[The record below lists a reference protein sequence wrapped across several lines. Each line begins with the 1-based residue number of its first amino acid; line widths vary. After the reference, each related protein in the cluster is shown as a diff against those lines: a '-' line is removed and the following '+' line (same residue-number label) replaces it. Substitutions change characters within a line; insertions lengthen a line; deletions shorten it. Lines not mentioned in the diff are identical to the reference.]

1 MRHKFARLVLRCAVF
16 FAALLNFA
24 GSGCIPSGPKTQMA
38 VRVIDDVG
46 QPVAGAFVIVLGLRQ
61 ESEGQT
67 GNEGRFIARLRTPKG
82 GVDIVVKKKG
92 YYSISRHI
100 FDFTGEVD
108 GRWQPWNPEL
118 TFMLAKKRNPV
129 VLQQKYVHG
138 VDIPV
143 KSQPVGYDLVVGDW
157 VAPVGKG
164 LVSDFVLLV
173 HATIT
178 NGNSTTNRLDLM
190 FSNPSD
196 GLIRTNIHWRNDY
209 TLRLPPLAP
218 ETGYIN
224 KWELYLNETKDPG
237 TGIVEAQANWSQ
249 DDNYYFRVRS
259 KLDVNGGIQSA
270 IYGKIYGGIL
280 YGPARATDDLP
291 SITFE
296 YYLNPDG
303 TRNLE
308 SKGERPDDDVP

>member
-1 MRHKFARLVLRCAVF
+1 MKVAVRLF
-16 FAALLNFA
+16 FAVLMTLAASGCVPA
-24 GSGCIPSGPKTQMA
+24 GSKVQLT
-38 VRVIDDVG
+38 VRVTDDEG
-46 QPVAGAFVIVLGLRQ
+46 KPVADAAVAVLGFNR
-61 ESEGQT
+61 ESEGMT
-67 GNEGRFIARLRTPKG
+67 DRDGRFTAKFRNVMS
-82 GVDIVVKKKG
+82 GVDIVVKKRG
-92 YYSISRHI
+92 YYSISRYIH
-100 FDFTGEVD
+100 DFTGGDVD

-118 TFMLAKKRNPV
+118 NFLLAKKRNPV
-129 VLQQKYVHG
+129 VLLEREVRGLK
-138 VDIPV
+138 IPLRD
-143 KSQPVGYDLVVGDW
+143 QPVGYDLVVGDW
-157 VAPVGKG
+157 VAPAGKG
-164 LVSDFVLLV
+164 LVSDFILLA
-173 HATIT
+173 HTTIK

-218 ETGYIN
+218 ETGYSN

-270 IYGKIYGGIL
+270 IYGKIYRGIH
-280 YGPARATDDLP
+280 YDQGDSYELP
-291 SITFE
+291 GVLFQ